1 MLHNCTLPY
10 IFVAYTFANHHVI
23 IIIII
28 KGKIFLTHEWKSYFH
43 GLEIFKVLN
52 WLMLQYWKTIV
63 GDFFFNPI
71 QDGLFP
77 SCSRME
83 GGGQKGLP
91 SIKSA
96 THILKW
102 WNLAQ
107 LYLSQKR
114 SKRYMNHVTH
124 PLSTAEISIFLPEIN
139 KFCYIKKYRYKLYF
153 GA

>member
-28 KGKIFLTHEWKSYFH
+28 KEKIFLTHEWKSYFH

-63 GDFFFNPI
+63 GDFFLT
-71 QDGLFP
+71 LF
-77 SCSRME
+77 RM
-83 GGGQKGLP
+83 GFFRAAHGWRGGQKGLP

-139 KFCYIKKYRYKLYF
+139 KFCYIKKYTYRLHF
-153 GA
+153 DT